1 MPLRQELILATFPL
15 PLPHFSWKEAVTAP
29 VAVENGL
36 TALPPPPPTDRRN
49 SLRRNSQQEQL
60 QDTSDV
66 PSTDSE
72 VEQNESV
79 DDATGHGR
87 GTDGCGVVSS
97 SSRENVGVCTSIL
110 SCDICK

>member
-1 MPLRQELILATFPL
+1 
-15 PLPHFSWKEAVTAP
+15 
-29 VAVENGL
+29 
-36 TALPPPPPTDRRN
+36 LPPPPPTDRRN